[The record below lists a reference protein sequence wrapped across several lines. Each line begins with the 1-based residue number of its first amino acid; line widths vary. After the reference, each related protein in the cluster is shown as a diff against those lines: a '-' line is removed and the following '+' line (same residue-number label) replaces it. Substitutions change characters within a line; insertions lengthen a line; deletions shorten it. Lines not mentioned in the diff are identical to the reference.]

1 MARMHTKKH
10 GKAKSRKPEES
21 AAVPSKKGKEEI
33 NGIIKEYMKKGVGP
47 ALIGQYLKDKEGVPY
62 VKHTFG
68 KRLTHV
74 MKDQGY
80 APEFPQDMMDLMRKA
95 VNLRKHLGKNKQDMH
110 NKTSLIRV
118 ESKIWRLTRY
128 YKREGVLPMEW
139 KYDPVKAA
147 LVVKG

>member
-10 GKAKSRKPEES
+10 GKSKSRKPEDS
-21 AAVPSKKGKEEI
+21 AAIPAKHDRKEIE
-33 NGIIKEYMKKGVGP
+33 GIIGEYMKKGVGP
-47 ALIGQYLKDKEGVPY
+47 AHIGQRLRDKHEVPY
-62 VKHTFG
+62 VKHAFG
-68 KRLTHV
+68 KRLTAI
-74 MKDQGY
+74 MKEQGY
-80 APEFPQDMMDLMRKA
+80 KPEFPQDMLDLMKRA
-95 VNLRKHLGKNKQDMH
+95 VNLRRHLERNKQDMH

-128 YKREGVLPMEW
+128 YKREGALPQTW